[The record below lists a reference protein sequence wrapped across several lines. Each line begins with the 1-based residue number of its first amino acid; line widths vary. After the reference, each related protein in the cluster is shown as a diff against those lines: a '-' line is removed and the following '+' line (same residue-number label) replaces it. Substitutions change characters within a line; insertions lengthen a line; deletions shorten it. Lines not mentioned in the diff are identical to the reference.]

1 MGTLLYHQV
10 SGAILISIMATTI
23 MTWQYEHSYPAT
35 IIELPNLK
43 STVYDYIDLQ
53 NIDYYK
59 CSTAIMSFLFIGVVD
74 LGAQPYLPLYNLI
87 HSPVFYL

>member
-35 IIELPNLK
+35 IMEWPSLK
-43 STVYDYIDLQ
+43 STIYDYIDLQ

-59 CSTAIMSFLFIGVVD
+59 CSTAIMSFLFIGIVD
-74 LGAQPYLPLYNLI
+74 LGTLTHSLTHSLTYLLTF
-87 HSPVFYL
+87 S